1 MNIFETLNVFIAGL
15 ISGII
20 LYQSFIVASS
30 VFKSLE
36 LEYSRVFLRSIF
48 PKFFLVILLLGIT
61 GLFISIKNQYNFY
74 SMIVFIM
81 TSIFSLICYAIIPK
95 TNEASDENNQTKFKL
110 LHSLSVIL
118 TMIVL
123 IINISII
130 FD

>member
-1 MNIFETLNVFIAGL
+1 MNIFETLNVYVAGL

-36 LEYSRVFLRSIF
+36 LEHSRVFLRSIF

-61 GLFISIKNQYNFY
+61 GLFVNIKNQSNYY

-81 TSIFSLICYAIIPK
+81 TSIFSLICYAIIPQ

>member
-1 MNIFETLNVFIAGL
+1 MNIFETLNIFIAGL

-36 LEYSRVFLRSIF
+36 LEYSRVLLRSIF

-61 GLFISIKNQYNFY
+61 GLFVSIKNQYNFY

-81 TSIFSLICYAIIPK
+81 TSIFSLICYAIIPQ
-95 TNEASDENNQTKFKL
+95 TNEASDGNNQTKFKL
-110 LHSLSVIL
+110 LHSLCVIL

>member
-1 MNIFETLNVFIAGL
+1 MNIFETLNIFIAGL

-30 VFKSLE
+30 VFKSLK
-36 LEYSRVFLRSIF
+36 LEYSRVLLRSIF

-61 GLFISIKNQYNFY
+61 GLFVSIKNQYNFY

-81 TSIFSLICYAIIPK
+81 TSIFSLICYTIIPQ
-95 TNEASDENNQTKFKL
+95 TNKASDENNQTKFKL